1 MTELAGEN
9 LEERYYD
16 WAVFSRIV
24 KYLKPYQTLA
34 ILSVLLLLGVSV
46 CQLTGPY
53 LAKITIDDH
62 IAVGNLQGIDKIA
75 WIFLSVLVG
84 GFVFQ
89 FSQTLLMQYIGQNVM
104 KDLRRET
111 FAHIHK
117 MSFSFF
123 DKNPVGKLITRTVND
138 VEVLNE
144 MLTSGLI
151 LIFSDLFTLIIIF
164 LVLFYL
170 HWKLTL
176 VICVVFPLLAVVT
189 HFYRVRARD
198 ALRKNRSHI
207 TSLNTFLQ
215 ENLSGMKTVQLF
227 SRETKQKSAFESIN
241 RSKLTEDLRALHY
254 NAVYVPSID
263 VFSALGIGLVIWYGG
278 GEYVQDHI
286 QLGVLVAFIQ
296 YLNKLFEPIR
306 DLAEKFNIIQSA
318 VASSERIFE
327 LLDTPEET
335 PDPVNTHEQKLESG
349 KIEFRNVWFAYKD
362 EDFVIKNVS
371 FVLNAGE
378 SLAVIGAT
386 GSGKSTLINLLCKF
400 YEPQKGE
407 ILLDDIPLSNLSKKE
422 ARYRISWVQQDPF
435 IFSGNIS
442 DNIRLGNE
450 EIDQEKIEFAA
461 RSLGTDR
468 FVNKLPDKYKSL
480 VKEKGE
486 SLSMGEKQ
494 LLSLTR
500 ALVFDPRILVLDEA
514 TSSVDT
520 ETENLIQEAIQKLV
534 SGRTSIIIAHRLST
548 IKHADKVAVL
558 KKGELIEFGLQD
570 ELIKS
575 KGVYY
580 KLLNIYNEK

>member
-16 WAVFSRIV
+16 WAVFRRIV
-24 KYLKPYQTLA
+24 QYLKPYQTLA
-34 ILSVLLLLGVSV
+34 LLSVLLLLGSSL
-46 CQLTGPY
+46 CQLAGPY
-53 LAKITIDDH
+53 LAKLAIDDY
-62 IAVGNLQGIDKIA
+62 IAVGNLEGIDQIA

-84 GFVFQ
+84 GFIFQ
-89 FSQTLLMQYIGQNVM
+89 FTQTLLMQYIGQNVM

-111 FAHIHK
+111 FAHIHR
-117 MSFSFF
+117 MSFNFF
-123 DKNPVGKLITRTVND
+123 DKNPVGKMITRTVND

-151 LIFSDLFTLIIIF
+151 LIFSDLFTLVGIF
-164 LVLFYL
+164 AVLFFL
-170 HWKLTL
+170 NWKLAV
-176 VICVVFPLLAVVT
+176 VICVVFPFLAVAT

-198 ALRKNRSHI
+198 ALRKNRSHV
-207 TSLNTFLQ
+207 TRLNTFLQ

-227 SRETKQKSAFESIN
+227 NREKKQATDFESIN
-241 RSKLTEDLRALHY
+241 SAKLSEDLRALHY

-278 GEYVQDHI
+278 GEFVRDQI
-286 QLGVLVAFIQ
+286 QLGVLVAFVQ

-327 LLDTPEET
+327 LLDTPEEIL
-335 PDPVNTHEQKLESG
+335 DPSKTSSQKIERG

-362 EDFVIKNVS
+362 DDYVIKDVS
-371 FVLNAGE
+371 FVVNEGE
-378 SLAVIGAT
+378 SLAIIGAT

-407 ILLDDIPLSNLSKKE
+407 ILLDDIPLFQLSKKD
-422 ARYRISWVQQDPF
+422 ARDRISWVQQDPF
-435 IFSGNIS
+435 IFSS
-442 DNIRLGNE
+442 DIINNIRMGNDDIKKE
-450 EIDQEKIEFAA
+450 TIELACQ
-461 RSLGTDR
+461 SLGTDR
-468 FVNKLPDKYKSL
+468 FINKLPDKYQNP
-480 VKEKGE
+480 VMEKGS

-500 ALVFDPRILVLDEA
+500 ALVFDPRILILDEA

-520 ETENLIQEAIQKLV
+520 ETEVMIQNAIKKLV
-534 SGRTSIIIAHRLST
+534 LGRTSIIVAHRLST
-548 IKHADKVAVL
+548 IKHADKIAVL
-558 KKGELIEFGLQD
+558 KKGELVEFGLQED
-570 ELIKS
+570 LVKQ

-580 KLLNIYNEK
+580 KLINFYNQA